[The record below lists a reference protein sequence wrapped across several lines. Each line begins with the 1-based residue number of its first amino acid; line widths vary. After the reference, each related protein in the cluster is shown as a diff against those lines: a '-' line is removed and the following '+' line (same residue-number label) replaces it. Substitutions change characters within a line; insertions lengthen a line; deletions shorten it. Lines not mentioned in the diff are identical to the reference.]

1 MFDFPGVFPYST
13 ISYVGPYVYNPGINP
28 GDQKCQQGYRCLSSK
43 KQKNKNS
50 VISCSFYFYRVNYP
64 VQ

>member
-28 GDQKCQQGYRCLSSK
+28 GDQKCQQGYRCLSP
-43 KQKNKNS
+43 KNKK
-50 VISCSFYFYRVNYP
+50 IKQCYFLFFLFL
-64 VQ
+64 